1 MTLPRGTGFEPWWS
15 GAELTTFRSQKL
27 PAILTLLQVSVNET
41 FVKYLGRISVKIK
54 TTEISDNTKVSSIPF
69 FYTSKCHGER
79 AFFCTQFV
87 YKLHAKIMKCR
98 STEH

>member
-15 GAELTTFRSQKL
+15 GAEQKL

-41 FVKYLGRISVKIK
+41 FVKYLGRISVEIK

-79 AFFCTQFV
+79 AFFVLSLFTSCMQ
-87 YKLHAKIMKCR
+87 KMMKCR